1 MKRFFTS
8 LTFSMKRTVSTGML
22 AFLCFAFFST
32 VAVGQ
37 NAGAAQEI
45 GDLSGTTW
53 KSSVD
58 LNEALVSERAKMD
71 VMLAAPGLPL
81 ADRALFLSYQ
91 RLLDYLQAD
100 IQAGTPVNE
109 SLVKNFDKVVAGAP
123 YDPDLKYLP
132 LNGMTT
138 LLPGLLE
145 ALTGVPAA
153 VTAQ

>member
-37 NAGAAQEI
+37 NASAAQEI

-58 LNEALVSERAKMD
+58 LNEALVSERSKMD

-91 RLLDYLQAD
+91 RLLDYLQVD
-100 IQAGTPVNE
+100 IQAGNPVDQ